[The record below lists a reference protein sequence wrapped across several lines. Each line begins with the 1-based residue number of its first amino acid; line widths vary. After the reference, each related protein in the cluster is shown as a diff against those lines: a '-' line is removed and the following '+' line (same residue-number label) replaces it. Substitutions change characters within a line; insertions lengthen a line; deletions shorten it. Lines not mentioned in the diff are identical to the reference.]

1 MSTSDEALVARAR
14 EGDRASL
21 STLYRQPVDP
31 VFRYFYARVA
41 NRQQAE
47 DLTADAFTRM
57 VEGLAGFD
65 ERKGIFQ
72 NWLFGLVRH
81 VLTDHWRRYYKV
93 TEVPLDDF
101 FDLEEGNEPLAE
113 PPPGGRVTEIMT
125 GLPDKYRQVLE
136 LRILQGR
143 SVAETAEAMEIT
155 ENYVKVLQHRALQR
169 AAEIAEGANQ
179 HG

>member
-1 MSTSDEALVARAR
+1 M
-14 EGDRASL
+14 
-21 STLYRQPVDP
+21 
-31 VFRYFYARVA
+31 
-41 NRQQAE
+41 
-47 DLTADAFTRM
+47 
-57 VEGLAGFD
+57 
-65 ERKGIFQ
+65 
-72 NWLFGLVRH
+72 
-81 VLTDHWRRYYKV
+81 
-93 TEVPLDDF
+93 PLDDF